1 MLALDSLRL
10 TIILMVLAVLLP
22 FVCAII
28 AKMVGGFR
36 FADNA
41 QPRAFLA
48 KTEGLSARIH
58 AAQLNS
64 FEGLPIFLAAVLM
77 ALYAFVPVHI
87 INQLAGVYIASRLLF
102 IISYAMN
109 LSMVRSV
116 SWAIGIVACLLLFGL
131 AFMLAY

>member
-28 AKMVGGFR
+28 AKIVGGFR

-48 KTEGLSARIH
+48 KTEGLAARIH
-58 AAQLNS
+58 AAQLNG

>member
-1 MLALDSLRL
+1 MLVLDSLRL
-10 TIILMVLAVLLP
+10 TIVLMVLAVLLP
-22 FVCAII
+22 FVCAMI
-28 AKMVGGFR
+28 AKAVGGFR
-36 FADNA
+36 LADNA
-41 QPRAFLA
+41 DPRAFLA
-48 KTEGLSARIH
+48 KTEGLAARIH

-87 INQLAGVYIASRLLF
+87 INQIAGVYVASRLLF

-116 SWAIGIVACLLLFGL
+116 SWIIGMVACLLLFGL